1 MAGGLFAFL
10 FVAVIVVVVVAA
22 VLSWQ
27 AAKQRREEF
36 AATARQR
43 EWTYTERDDRWCERF
58 RGPPF
63 GRGSDR
69 RAINVLGGTYD
80 GRAFVAFDYRYSTHS
95 TDSQGHSR
103 TTVHPYSVLALN
115 VGTRFP
121 RLSVAPEGFF
131 SRAVGRITNRDIEL
145 ESEDFNRAFTVTADD
160 RKFASDVLHPQMMEY
175 LLRMPDLGW
184 EFEGDSLV
192 AVRAGSHT
200 IAEVDDQAGSRRRI
214 VDRVPEFV
222 WRCLG
227 RPAAES

>member
-1 MAGGLFAFL
+1 ML
-10 FVAVIVVVVVAA
+10 FVVVLVIVILAA

-27 AAKQRREEF
+27 AAKRRREEF
-36 AATARQR
+36 AAVAHQR

-58 RGPPF
+58 QGQPF

-69 RAINVLGGTYD
+69 RALNILGGTYD
-80 GRAFVAFDYRYSTHS
+80 GRTFVAFDYRYSTHS

-103 TTVHPYSVLALN
+103 TTVHPFSVLALN
-115 VGTRFP
+115 VGVRFP
-121 RLSVAPEGFF
+121 SLAVAPEGFV
-131 SRAVGRITNRDIEL
+131 SRMVGRITNRDIEL

-175 LLRMPDLGW
+175 LLTMPDLGW
-184 EFEGDSLV
+184 ELEGDSLV

-200 IAEVDDQAGSRRRI
+200 IQEVDAKLAAVDGI

-222 WRCLG
+222 WRAVG
-227 RPAAES
+227 RPAPES